1 MFKKMF
7 AALFLSMFIVSVGF
21 AETSSIGYIDV
32 QKVFSNYKETTKAQ
46 KELQKKE
53 EDFKKLFEDSQNKL
67 KEAEDKGKS
76 KNELDKMTKDLEKK
90 LEPKRT
96 ELLKLNEQ
104 LTSKLQG
111 NIVDSVEN
119 VAKKLGIDIV
129 LDKQVLIVG
138 GMDITDMVIKDL
150 NK

>member
-1 MFKKMF
+1 MK
-7 AALFLSMFIVSVGF
+7 LYFITG
-21 AETSSIGYIDV
+21 
-32 QKVFSNYKETTKAQ
+32 N
-46 KELQKKE
+46 
-53 EDFKKLFEDSQNKL
+53 QNKL